1 MFSPVERPTLAA
13 LTTLIILQL
22 VMLSAL
28 FSQSVPHPP
37 NAIIL
42 FAIAP
47 YLSVSLSAAVCAIIF
62 GTTSSTQGRIFSI
75 GAALL
80 ALLSFGPQKYF
91 DPQLPLIWPAVLTAQ
106 IAAVA
111 IFFQVFRRK

>member
-1 MFSPVERPTLAA
+1 MISPAERPTFAA

-28 FSQSVPHPP
+28 FTQSTPHPP
-37 NAIIL
+37 DAIIL

-47 YLSVSLSAAVCAIIF
+47 YLSVSLSAAASAIIF
-62 GTTSSTQGRIFSI
+62 GPSSTTPGRILSI
-75 GAALL
+75 CAALL

-91 DPQLPLIWPAVLTAQ
+91 DPQLPLIWPAIITAQ
-106 IAAVA
+106 IAAAV
-111 IFFQVFRRK
+111 IFLQVFRRK